1 MIKVTAGTTTS
12 YFNKIVERAMTLEAF
27 LAENNM
33 SPVGATVQLDGTPI
47 SATSFSK
54 TFDEMVGDA
63 EECSLFVVVNAK
75 NA

>member
-12 YFNKIVERAMTLEAF
+12 YFSKIVSKDTTLDAF

-33 SPVGATVQLDGTPI
+33 SPVGATVQLDGTPVN
-47 SATSFSK
+47 ATSLSK
-54 TFDEMVGDA
+54 TFGEMMGAA